1 MKIVSKIVEI
11 LLKMEEKSIMREVS
25 KDERVKDVKVPDEVR
40 DAIFDEIRRI
50 EEKREIE
57 RRALEM
63 ISSENKELIRLG
75 RIYKNGLHRR
85 KYVILAAILVL
96 AMSVSITSFGGV
108 DRMFHKI
115 SNVIFGRSRETIDT
129 EGVKTL
135 DEKEEEV
142 FEEIEVTYG
151 ISPVRMA
158 YLPEGAEFLEGVF
171 LQDALQISILYGT
184 DDEIRIIYDIILDY
198 QEGSWSKDIEDEL
211 VNELTVIKDDIE
223 IDIREFKVENRE
235 PRWLIQF
242 DYENIHYRIS
252 VCDVKQNEIHTIID
266 YLCFSLEEVL
276 K

>member
-25 KDERVKDVKVPDEVR
+25 KDERVKDATVPDEGR

-96 AMSVSITSFGGV
+96 ALSASITSFGGV

-115 SNVIFGRSRETIDT
+115 SSMISNRARETVDT
-129 EGVKTL
+129 EGVKNL
-135 DEKEEEV
+135 EKITEEEAYA
-142 FEEIEVTYG
+142 EIEELYG
-151 ISPVRMA
+151 IHSVRIG
-158 YLPEGAEFLEGVF
+158 YLPEGVEFLEAIVLHGTP
-171 LQDALQISILYGT
+171 QIQILYGT
-184 DDEIRIIYDIILDY
+184 DEVVRVAYDIVLNY

-211 VNELTVIKDDIE
+211 LNEYIFNKDEIE
-223 IDIREFKVENRE
+223 IDVGEFLVDGKEV
-235 PRWLIQF
+235 RWLLQF
-242 DYENIHYRIS
+242 TYEELHYRIY
-252 VCDVKQNEIHTIID
+252 VFDTDQNEIQKMID
-266 YLCFSLEEVL
+266 YLYFT